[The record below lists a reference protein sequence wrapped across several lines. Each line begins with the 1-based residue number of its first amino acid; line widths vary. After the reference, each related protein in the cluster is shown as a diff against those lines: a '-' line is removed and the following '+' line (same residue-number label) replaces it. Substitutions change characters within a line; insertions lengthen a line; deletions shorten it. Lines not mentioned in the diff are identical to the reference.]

1 MGTPVPSFLMG
12 ILDIDVMSLV
22 LPNFTEKFALI
33 AGSSKQGKALLASV
47 GWNWVTAMYL
57 ERKIIIFIFF
67 LILKNSNY
75 NFFKY

>member
-57 ERKIIIFIFF
+57 ERKIIIFIFLF
-67 LILKNSNY
+67 SKLQTKLFSSIS
-75 NFFKY
+75 